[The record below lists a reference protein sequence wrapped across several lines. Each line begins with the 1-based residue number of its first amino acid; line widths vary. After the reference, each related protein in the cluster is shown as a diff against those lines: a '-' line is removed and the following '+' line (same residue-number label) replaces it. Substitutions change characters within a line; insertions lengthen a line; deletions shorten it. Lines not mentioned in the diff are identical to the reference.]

1 MTARS
6 GDALS
11 QVNFQARRNAVL
23 TERQNAVLTESQRA
37 RILAPGT
44 GSDPHPPQQA
54 HRFLSYLHGGHEAA
68 SRNEPG
74 QFASFVH
81 YLPKSIRIAR

>member
-11 QVNFQARRNAVL
+11 HVYFQA
-23 TERQNAVLTESQRA
+23 RQNAVLTEISAPESCDSTLPPRHRGAIRA
-37 RILAPGT
+37 RL
-44 GSDPHPPQQA
+44 PHK
-54 HRFLSYLHGGHEAA
+54 RKSFLSYLHGGHEAA